1 MQDDLKK
8 IKNGK
13 RPKKCL
19 KQKTRSKNLKMED
32 DFKKFV
38 NVRQPQKN

>member
-8 IKNGK
+8 IENGK
-13 RPKKCL
+13 QPKKCL
-19 KQKTRSKNLKMED
+19 KQKMRFKKLKMED

-38 NVRQPQKN
+38 NGRRPQKF